1 MIGSSLGHYRILR
14 KLGSGGMAEVY
25 AAEDTKLKRVVALK
39 ILPPEMAADAER
51 RGRFEREAKAIAAL
65 DHPNIVTV
73 FSVEEIDG
81 VHFITMQLV
90 EGKTLA
96 ELIPKHGIPQKRF
109 FELAIPIAEAVSAA
123 HQRGVTHRDLKPR
136 NIMVSS
142 DGRVR
147 ILDFGLAKLIE
158 ETPSE
163 DTDELPTDE
172 LSGVGKIMGTVAY
185 MSPEQVQGK
194 PIDHRTDI
202 FSLGV
207 ILYEMVTGHRPFK
220 GDSSAALITSILR
233 DTPHSV
239 SDLKA
244 GVPRQLGR
252 IIRHCLE
259 DDPQR
264 RFQTAADVRNELAEL
279 QKEIESGELLASD
292 VSMPAQRAPRRP
304 ARTIALVGAGVL
316 AVAVAVV
323 GLADRFWPGRT
334 GLGTEAE
341 RKRIVVLPLENLGPG
356 EQEYFADGIT
366 DEITSRL
373 ASVAGLG
380 VISRTSAMQYK
391 ENRPSIKQIGREL
404 SVDYALEGSVRW
416 ASGRETP
423 RVTITPRLVRVSDD
437 TQMWS
442 QVYQRPLDDIFEIQ
456 SEIAKNVVAQLG
468 ATLLEPERVGVEA
481 KPTENLAAYQAY
493 LRGLYFRQRPEYTLE
508 HWQEAV
514 DSFQRAVELDPHFVA
529 AWAELAYSHALIYF
543 LQMDTSDERKAHAKA
558 AAERAVELAPEDPAA
573 RVALGNYYYNVEGD
587 YERALENF
595 AIAEKALP
603 GDPRVLEAIGY
614 VERRQGQWTSA
625 LSHLEAAL
633 DRNPRDG
640 TLVAELG
647 ETYAC
652 MRRYPEAVRTYDR
665 AIALA
670 PDVAWPYVA
679 KAWSYWLWK
688 GKEGLAEA
696 REVIAGIPEPS
707 EPMAVWAR
715 FWQEIY
721 EGRHERALEV
731 LDSVPREVLESWHS
745 IRPKALLAARTYSLM
760 GQPEPARESYAR
772 AAAILEREIAGR
784 GPDPRLH
791 GALGVAYAGLGRK
804 EEAVREGRRA
814 IALLPLSKD
823 AFNGGSYEYELAII
837 YAMSGE
843 ARKAIEHLDR
853 LLSVPWTVSAKYLEL
868 DPLWEDVRRH
878 PDFRKLAEK

>member
-14 KLGSGGMAEVY
+14 KLGSGGMAEVF

-39 ILPPEMAADAER
+39 ILPPEMANDAER

-73 FSVEEIDG
+73 FSVEEIEG

-96 ELIPKHGIPQKRF
+96 ELIPKQGIPQKRF
-109 FELAIPIAEAVSAA
+109 FELAIPIADAVSAA

-147 ILDFGLAKLIE
+147 ILDFGLAKQVE
-158 ETPSE
+158 QAPTE

-194 PIDHRTDI
+194 PLDHRTDI

-220 GDSSAALITSILR
+220 GDTSAALITSILR

-279 QKEIESGELLASD
+279 QKEIESGELLASE
-292 VSMPAQRAPRRP
+292 VATPGQRAPRRP
-304 ARTIALVGAGVL
+304 ARTVALVGAGAL
-316 AVAVAVV
+316 AIAVAVL

-334 GLGTEAE
+334 GPGTDLD

-391 ENRPSIKQIGREL
+391 NQRPSIKQIGSEL
-404 SVDYALEGSVRW
+404 GVDYALEGSVRW
-416 ASGRETP
+416 AGGGEAP

-456 SEIAKNVVAQLG
+456 SEIARNVVSQLG
-468 ATLLEPERVGVEA
+468 TTLLEPEREGVES
-481 KPTENLAAYQAY
+481 KPTASLPAYQAY
-493 LRGLYFRQRPEYTLE
+493 LRGLYFRQRPEYTLA

-514 DSFQRAVELDPHFVA
+514 NNFRTAVDLDPGFVA
-529 AWAELAYSHALIYF
+529 AWAELANSHALIYF
-543 LQMDTSDERKAHAKA
+543 LQMDTSDERKAQAKA
-558 AAERAVELAPEDPAA
+558 AAERAVELAPTDPAA
-573 RVALGNYYYNVEGD
+573 RVALGYYYYGVESD
-587 YERALENF
+587 YERALENY
-595 AIAEKALP
+595 ALAEEALP
-603 GDPRVLEAIGY
+603 GDPRVLESTAY
-614 VERRQGQWTSA
+614 VERRRGDWPSA

-633 DRNPRDG
+633 ERNPRDA

-647 ETYAC
+647 ETYAFL
-652 MRRYPEAVRTYDR
+652 RRYPEAVRTYDQ

-670 PDVAWPYVA
+670 PDVAWPYIA

-688 GKEGLAEA
+688 GRDGLAEA
-696 REVIAGIPEPS
+696 GEVIDQIPEPS
-707 EPMAVWAR
+707 DPMAVWVR
-715 FWQEIY
+715 FWQEVY
-721 EGRHERALEV
+721 EGRHEQALTV
-731 LDSVPREVLESWHS
+731 LDAVPQEVIESWHS
-745 IRPKALLAARTYSLM
+745 IRPKALLAARALDLLGRSAA
-760 GQPEPARESYAR
+760 AREAYAR
-772 AAAILEREIAGR
+772 AAEILEREIASR
-784 GPDPRLH
+784 DPDPRLH
-791 GALGVAYAGLGRK
+791 SALGVAYAGLGRK
-804 EEAVREGRRA
+804 EEAVREGGRA
-814 IALLPLSKD
+814 VELLPLSKD
-823 AFNGGSYEYELAII
+823 ALNGGSYEFELAII
-837 YAMSGE
+837 YARSGE
-843 ARKAIEHLDR
+843 AGKALERLER
-853 LLSVPWTVSAKYLEL
+853 LLTVPWTVSAKYLEL
-868 DPLWEDVRRH
+868 DPIWADVRRH
-878 PDFRKLAEK
+878 PEFRKLADK